1 VSGAAMNLRMIFA
14 IGALAMT
21 SACSKALPPG
31 QYALGL
37 HEAYERLAKDDL
49 PDFVANRQ
57 CGILIHVRAEKL
69 ADQQI
74 TWRVTS
80 SGREMLNFTAIL
92 TPVDAAQTRVDVA
105 VSKEKDGKEAYDGA
119 RFYPRPAVKQPVRP
133 AIEEQLAALLEKRA
147 FEPGNASAAGDNS
160 VCNVQRAGLEE
171 GTRFKVDDIPG
182 MDARQSAQARANG
195 GKK

>member
-1 VSGAAMNLRMIFA
+1 MNRRVLLAAA
-14 IGALAMT
+14 IAALA

-49 PDFVANRQ
+49 PEFVGNRQ

-69 ADQQI
+69 ADRQI

-92 TPVDAAQTRVDVA
+92 TPVDAAHTRVDVA
-105 VSKEKDGKEAYDGA
+105 VSKDKDGKEAYGGQQ
-119 RFYPRPAVKQPVRP
+119 FYPRPAVKQPVRP
-133 AIEEQLAALLEKRA
+133 AIEEQVAALLEMRA
-147 FEPGNASAAGDNS
+147 FDPEKAAAAGDNQ

-171 GTRFKVDDIPG
+171 GIVFRVDDIPG
-182 MDARQSAQARANG
+182 MDARQSARVRANG
-195 GKK
+195 GK